1 MEKQSPIP
9 NAEKLGFQPLKI
21 RYVVYS
27 PSYGLFLGNDKEG
40 RDQWSK
46 SDPEFSDRAPTFE
59 AGMRLGDVV
68 KTLVPRLHSDR
79 HRVPGG
85 LARPTERLLFTERGR
100 QRHAS
105 PVDLTC

>member
-68 KTLVPRLHSDR
+68 KTLVPGSI
-79 HRVPGG
+79 
-85 LARPTERLLFTERGR
+85 PTDTEFRE
-100 QRHAS
+100 AW
-105 PVDLTC
+105 PDLPNDYCSQNAVANAMLPRWI